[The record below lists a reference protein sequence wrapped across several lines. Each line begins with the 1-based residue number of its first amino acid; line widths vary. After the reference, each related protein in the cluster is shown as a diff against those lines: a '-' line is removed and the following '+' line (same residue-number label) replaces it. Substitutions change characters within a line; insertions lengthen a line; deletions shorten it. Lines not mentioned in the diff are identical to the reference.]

1 MARGVWDPY
10 RGLGVHDVKFIGPGP
25 ALKPTVSHVKYRRLK
40 AMQGYGEEEI
50 DNNGKP
56 KED

>member
-1 MARGVWDPY
+1 
-10 RGLGVHDVKFIGPGP
+10 LGVHDVKFIGPGP